1 MFRYIVLLLALAL
14 PVQAEEIV
22 ADLSQNRVAITAN
35 FDGSEIT
42 IYGAVS
48 RDSVAP
54 DGELGV
60 IVTIEGPSEPVIG
73 RRKEKRLGIWVNT
86 EALEVDAAP
95 TFYAVATSGPFAQLL
110 NETENLR
117 FKISIPS
124 AIRAVGVVDSVGD
137 MDSFLEAL
145 IRVRSAK
152 NLYQLREDGV
162 RVSGNT
168 LFTTAIALPSNL
180 TEGEYRARIFLTRN
194 GAVVDNFE
202 TKIEVSKVG
211 LERFLYNLAHD
222 RPLIYGLLSLA
233 IAIAAGWMASAF
245 FRYIRG

>member
-1 MFRYIVLLLALAL
+1 MYRFLALLLVLAL
-14 PVQAEEIV
+14 PAQAEEIV

-48 RDSVAP
+48 RNSVAP
-54 DGELGV
+54 EGDMGV
-60 IVTIEGPSEPVIG
+60 IVTVEGPSEPVIV
-73 RRKEKRLGIWVNT
+73 RRKDKRLGIWVNT

-95 TFYAVATSGPFAQLL
+95 TFYAVATSGPFAEVL

-117 FKISIPS
+117 FKVSIPR
-124 AIRAVGVVDSVGD
+124 AIRAVGVADSVGD
-137 MDSFLEAL
+137 VDSFLEAL
-145 IRVRSAK
+145 IRVRSS
-152 NLYQLREDGV
+152 NDLYQLREGAV
-162 RVSGNT
+162 RINGGT

-180 TEGEYRARIFLTRN
+180 TEGEYRTRIFLTRN
-194 GAVVDNFE
+194 GAVIDSFE
-202 TKIEVSKVG
+202 TGIEVSKVG

-233 IAIAAGWMASAF
+233 IAIAAGWLASAF